1 MVIQR
6 IQSVYLLIVTILMA
20 IYSFMN
26 VVLVQSAVI
35 MEKLSL
41 FSASKISFILSLL
54 VAVVSCITI
63 FKYKKMNLQITLSS
77 INILLII
84 TQVVMLVIE
93 VLSKDY
99 VTVEFFICNCIPV
112 ISVVFLILTIA
123 AIRRD
128 KKILSSYDRIR

>member
-20 IYSFMN
+20 IYSFME
-26 VVLVQSAVI
+26 VVLIQTATL

-41 FSASKISFILSLL
+41 FSASKISFLLSLL
-54 VAVVSCITI
+54 VAVISCITI
-63 FKYKKMNLQITLSS
+63 FKYKKMNLQITMSS
-77 INILLII
+77 ISILLII
-84 TQVVMLVIE
+84 TQVILLVVE
-93 VLSKDY
+93 VLSKNY
-99 VTVEFFICNCIPV
+99 ISVEFFICNCIPIV
-112 ISVVFLILTIA
+112 SIVLLILTIT

>member
-84 TQVVMLVIE
+84 TQVVLLVVE
-93 VLSKDY
+93 VLSKSY
-99 VTVEFFICNCIPV
+99 IAVEFFICNCIPV
-112 ISVVFLILTIA
+112 ISVLFLVLSIA
-123 AIRRD
+123 AIKRD
-128 KKILSSYDRIR
+128 KKILSGYDRIR